1 MTDPIDIDELRA
13 GLEVTASSTPPPRAR
28 WTVPWAWPSFG
39 HERTYGDLAEAMRLA
54 RDDVS
59 KEMARAYDPVL
70 RIGDGESD
78 AAALE
83 RIEAETKRRWLID
96 RRMVLLARKWCGEL
110 MIEAYRRQLAYNARH
125 NAAYLNGSIKNFPSS
140 DTLRATLRLA
150 TGLED
155 PLPRGDA

>member
-1 MTDPIDIDELRA
+1 
-13 GLEVTASSTPPPRAR
+13 
-28 WTVPWAWPSFG
+28 
-39 HERTYGDLAEAMRLA
+39 
-54 RDDVS
+54 
-59 KEMARAYDPVL
+59 MARAYDPVL
-70 RIGDGESD
+70 RIGEGESD

-83 RIEAETKRRWLID
+83 RIEAETKRRWLTD
-96 RRMVLLARKWCGEL
+96 RRMVLLARKWGGEL

-125 NAAYLNGSIKNFPSS
+125 NAAYLDGSIKNFPSS